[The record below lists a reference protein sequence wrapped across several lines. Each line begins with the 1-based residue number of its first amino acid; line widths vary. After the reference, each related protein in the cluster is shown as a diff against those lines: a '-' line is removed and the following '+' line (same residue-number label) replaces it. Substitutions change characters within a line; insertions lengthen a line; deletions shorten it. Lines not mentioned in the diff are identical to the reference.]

1 MVGNAVF
8 CVAFVVL
15 FGRARMVM
23 VGNAVF
29 CVAFVMLFGR
39 AKMAHLVPQRDVT

>member
-15 FGRARMVM
+15 FSG
-23 VGNAVF
+23 
-29 CVAFVMLFGR
+29 
-39 AKMAHLVPQRDVT
+39 AKMAHLMPQGDIM